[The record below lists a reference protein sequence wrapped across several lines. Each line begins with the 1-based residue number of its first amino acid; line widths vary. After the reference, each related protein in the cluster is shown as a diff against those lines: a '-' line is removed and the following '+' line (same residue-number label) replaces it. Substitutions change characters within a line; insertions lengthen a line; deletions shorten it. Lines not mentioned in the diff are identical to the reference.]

1 MNLFVKGHYYLYCF
15 IFILLVGATACSE
28 GSDCYSE
35 NTSTISLSF
44 FKRNTLNPDTSF
56 YERDTLVVSRVYTVD
71 NPDSLIMANDTIFG
85 TLVLPVNPQNN
96 TTAYRIGRH
105 NLTVR
110 YDIQQRIM
118 SPDCGVEQIFSNLDT
133 VTYSFDS
140 LVIKSRNL
148 DRNEVNFEIY
158 TF

>member
-1 MNLFVKGHYYLYCF
+1 MKGHCFLYYF
-15 IFILLVGATACSE
+15 IFIVLIGATACSE

-35 NTSTISLSF
+35 NTSIISMNF
-44 FKRNTLNPDTSF
+44 FKRNTLDPDTTF
-56 YERDTLVVSRVYTVD
+56 YERDTLIVSRVYAID
-71 NPDSLIMANDTIFG
+71 NQDSLIMENDTIFG

-140 LVIKSRNL
+140 LVIKSRTL
-148 DRNEVNFEIY
+148 DRNEINFEIY

>member
-1 MNLFVKGHYYLYCF
+1 MKGHHCLYYF
-15 IFILLVGATACSE
+15 FFTILFGAAACSE
-28 GSDCYSE
+28 GSECYSE
-35 NTSTISLSF
+35 NTSTISINF
-44 FKRNTLNPDTSF
+44 FKRNTLDPDTAF
-56 YERDTLVVSRVYTVD
+56 YEQDTLVVSRVYAIG
-71 NPDSLIMANDTIFG
+71 NEDSLIVENDTIFG

-105 NLTVR
+105 NLTIR

-140 LVIKSRNL
+140 LVIKSRTL

>member
-85 TLVLPVNPQNN
+85 TLTLPVNPQNN

-140 LVIKSRNL
+140 LVIKSRTL
-148 DRNEVNFEIY
+148 DRNEINFEIY